1 MPGAQAPKGTHA
13 SGTQLDDASI
23 SLCGNSGESFELAY
37 GDISVISAAEVA
49 GEAELPVLL
58 IDLILNWKRAD
69 AEPLESIRLEG
80 TALDPRT
87 VVGDGVSLAEA
98 YRAFLGE
105 VIGASSPIL
114 LPSEEGA
121 RGQRMRMF
129 SRIEA

>member
-1 MPGAQAPKGTHA
+1 MPGSQAPKVTHA
-13 SGTQLDDASI
+13 IATQLDDASI

-37 GDISVISAAEVA
+37 GDISVISAAEVQ

-69 AEPLESIRLEG
+69 DEPLESIRLEG
-80 TALDPRT
+80 NALDPRT

-114 LPSEEGA
+114 LPSEESA